1 LLRELIA
8 REGNGVVITRG
19 STFENRANPAL
30 GFFDSIVRR
39 YEGTRLGRQ
48 ELNAEMLEDVEGA
61 LWSLAMIERAR
72 ISSSAVPD
80 LTRIVVAIDSAGS
93 TRKAHG
99 NTPLLETSS
108 MRDSIEWDAPHHDG
122 NVTYGDVGSD
132 NPKAVWHELGTK
144 HIPPRSFLGQAAMG
158 KEREITEMMAKE
170 VTKAM
175 VLGGPNYRGMR
186 EVMHVLHAAYEK
198 TKELGEEVLE
208 EPESD

>member
-1 LLRELIA
+1 MEADIRLAEEVAVVKACKVVSKTAKNLI
-8 REGNGVVITRG
+8 GH
-19 STFENRANPAL
+19 ENPFWPAL
-30 GFFDSIVRR
+30 KPETI
-39 YEGTRLGRQ
+39 
-48 ELNAEMLEDVEGA
+48 A
-61 LWSLAMIERAR
+61 
-72 ISSSAVPD
+72 
-80 LTRIVVAIDSAGS
+80 
-93 TRKAHG
+93 RKAHG
-99 NTPLLETSS
+99 NTPLLETGS

-158 KEREITEMMAKE
+158 KEHEITEMMAKE

-208 EPESD
+208 EPESDQPHWAGAARKPPPRCVATRRGGGGASRSGASRC